1 MSRAMTQ
8 MRGVPCSGSGLSC
21 FVSRL
26 VVAWC
31 LAPDLSCQTHQRRS
45 FRDLTEGMQIKR
57 LVFRISFFLFFHGLL
72 CYVDAW
78 GSVACN
84 DM

>member
-1 MSRAMTQ
+1 MMSHAMTQ

-31 LAPDLSCQTHQRRS
+31 LALDLSCQTHQRRS
-45 FRDLTEGMQIKR
+45 FSDLTEGMQIKS
-57 LVFRISFFLFFHGLL
+57 LVFRILFYFTLSWLVML
-72 CYVDAW
+72 CGCV
-78 GSVACN
+78 GKRGV
-84 DM
+84 